1 MKGKPLNQ
9 RDRLAEPLSLPDNGV
24 GKDLDTK
31 DPEFLKKLGEEAGF
45 KVEEG

>member
-1 MKGKPLNQ
+1 MKGKPVDQ
-9 RDRLAEPLSLPDNGV
+9 RERLSEPLPLQDNGV
-24 GKDLDTK
+24 GKDLDPK